1 MNNKYNIVV
10 LSDNRSVD
18 ESLESEHG
26 LCVLLKTGK
35 HRILLDT
42 GASGLFIRNAQR
54 LGIDIKE
61 IDYVF
66 ISHGHND
73 HIGGLVPF
81 LEINTKAK
89 ILLSKKTLNQH
100 FFSNRNGMKDIGI
113 DFDHEKYKERCL
125 FVEGET
131 HLEDGI
137 CIFSCSTPSFLRPKA
152 NHTLF
157 KDSGNGLE
165 PDDFDHE
172 LVFCYGVE
180 DLFVYTGCA
189 HRGVL
194 NILDSVRQVAGKAPE
209 VVFGGF
215 HLLDDRAE
223 QVFETESEILRIG
236 ECLKDGYPKTLFLTG
251 HCTGTHTF
259 EGLKHQLD
267 QQIELFYTGF
277 STQL

>member
-1 MNNKYNIVV
+1 MSEKYKIVV
-10 LSDNRSVD
+10 LSDNQRVD

-26 LCVLLKTGK
+26 LCALLDTGK
-35 HRILLDT
+35 HHILLDT

-54 LGIDIKE
+54 LGIDIKK

-73 HIGGLVPF
+73 HIGGLISF

-89 ILLSKKTLNQH
+89 ILLSKNALNQH
-100 FFSNRNGMKDIGI
+100 FFSNRNGMRNIGI
-113 DFDHEKYKERCL
+113 DNDLKKYQERCIL
-125 FVEGET
+125 IEEEM
-131 HLEDGI
+131 HLDDI
-137 CIFSCSTPSFLRPKA
+137 SIFPCVGQPFSKPKA
-152 NHTLF
+152 NSTLF

-189 HRGVL
+189 HKGLL
-194 NILDSVRQVAGKAPE
+194 NILDAVRQVMGKDPE

-215 HLLDDRAE
+215 HLLDSSSE
-223 QVFETESEILRIG
+223 QCFETDAEIFRIG
-236 ECLKDGYPKTLFLTG
+236 ESLRDGYSKTHFLTG
-251 HCTGTHTF
+251 HCTGAHTF
-259 EGLKHQLD
+259 DILKDRLN

-277 STQL
+277 RTQL

>member
-1 MNNKYNIVV
+1 MNKKYNIVV

-73 HIGGLVPF
+73 HIGGLVSF

-89 ILLSKKTLNQH
+89 ILLSKKALNQH
-100 FFSNRNGMKDIGI
+100 LFSNRNGIKDIGGGV
-113 DFDHEKYKERCL
+113 DLEKYKERC
-125 FVEGET
+125 FFIEKRI
-131 HLEDGI
+131 HLEDDI
-137 CIFSCSTPSFLRPKA
+137 CIFPCSTTSFLRPKA

-172 LVFCYGVE
+172 LIFCYGVE

-189 HRGVL
+189 HQGLL

-209 VVFGGF
+209 VLLGGF

-223 QVFETESEILRIG
+223 QVFETESEIFRIG
-236 ECLKDGYPKTLFLTG
+236 EYLKEVYPKTLFLTG

-259 EGLKHQLD
+259 ERLKHQLD

-277 STQL
+277 STPF